1 MGTAKE
7 RAAARYG
14 RVERNRFTPYG
25 ALATA
30 SQELK
35 SAYYY
40 YGWPRDEDMPE
51 LPQPKWDAESQ
62 ATPEELV
69 NEKQTAELIVAM
81 LAALRPQQAKVLQLR
96 FGLCELANGMLAF
109 LEQDMSKQF
118 RLCLW
123 QPGTVDITKTAVYLP
138 PTTLS
143 LQMLSAGDDML
154 ITSDFAGT
162 NHLIDVQHQIF
173 KLLHCPSQDS
183 HLLCNDCAKIGE
195 LVAFVESSQ
204 DIHFYQ

>member
-1 MGTAKE
+1 MIAGANQSQIATMLN
-7 RAAARYG
+7 G
-14 RVERNRFTPYG
+14 DIRVF
-25 ALATA
+25 
-30 SQELK
+30 
-35 SAYYY
+35 
-40 YGWPRDEDMPE
+40 
-51 LPQPKWDAESQ
+51 DAVTGHTLHTVGS
-62 ATPEELV
+62 
-69 NEKQTAELIVAM
+69 
-81 LAALRPQQAKVLQLR
+81 LQLR

-123 QPGTVDITKTAVYLP
+123 RPGTVDITKTAVYLP

-195 LVAFVESSQ
+195 MVAFVESSQ